1 MSEVIRIGQVVI
13 TFLRSR
19 HHTDGM
25 LDMFEFLVPSGAR
38 VPAAHYHT
46 NWDETV
52 YGLDGRLTWVVDGVE
67 SVLGRGEHMFIRRG
81 QVHQFVNRGGEDAR
95 ALAVLTPGVIGP
107 EYFRAMAA
115 VINAGGPPDL
125 AKVKA
130 VMLEFGL
137 VPVPG

>member
-1 MSEVIRIGQVVI
+1 MNEVIRIGQIVI
-13 TFLRSR
+13 TFLRNR
-19 HHTDGM
+19 HETDGM

-46 NWDETV
+46 TWDETV
-52 YGLDGRLTWVVDGVE
+52 YGLEGRMTWIVEGVE
-67 SVLGRGEHMFIRRG
+67 RVLGRGDHMFIRRG
-81 QVHQFVNRGGEDAR
+81 QVHQFVNRGDEDAC
-95 ALAVLTPGVIGP
+95 ALSVLTPGVIGP

-115 VINAGGPPDL
+115 VFDAPGPPDL
-125 AKVKA
+125 GKVKA